1 LTLARPAGGSAPRV
15 TISAVSCAS
24 ATSDAGS
31 ATRRSPRS
39 DGWRHSPKVG
49 QTFQTVPTVVF
60 FTRELEPLDRYV
72 EFTAIYHK
80 VGLAKAMQAHAG
92 VDKPGESREQ
102 AWDRFIRD
110 WGALQDSPFWQVW
123 TSAAVDEMISAL
135 HERLVVGP

>member
-1 LTLARPAGGSAPRV
+1 MTVSARLPARIRPTRSGVKRPSSLTLARPAGGSAPRV

-80 VGLAKAMQAHAG
+80 VG
-92 VDKPGESREQ
+92 
-102 AWDRFIRD
+102 
-110 WGALQDSPFWQVW
+110 
-123 TSAAVDEMISAL
+123 
-135 HERLVVGP
+135 